1 MAYTVVLH
9 VCGKVISILSVSFLC
24 QPFITLWNL
33 KNFIHTIPLLIIS
46 GVYVK
51 DSAVCVIYITKHI
64 IIDVHHWN
72 STFHLTASVY
82 TAHNNA
88 GMTNLWRVDSL
99 LLVLCM
105 VSTDTKDTNFGSML
119 YAIFCSIF
127 RSLSSVSSA
136 VHSPVT
142 GPIETYTLLL
152 CGVWVGVLVIRG
164 KYRESKM
171 RDFKGQMLASVHG
184 LLYNIIMNL
193 LCSSDRHNM

>member
-1 MAYTVVLH
+1 MAYITVLH
-9 VCGKVISILSVSFLC
+9 VCGKVISILSVAFLC
-24 QPFITLWNL
+24 QPFITLWNF

-46 GVYVK
+46 GVY
-51 DSAVCVIYITKHI
+51 DSAVCVIYITKHF

-72 STFHLTASVY
+72 STFQLTASVY
-82 TAHNNA
+82 TAHNIA

-105 VSTDTKDTNFGSML
+105 VSTDTKDTNFGSMA

-152 CGVWVGVLVIRG
+152 CGMWVGVLVIRE

-171 RDFKGQMLASVHG
+171 RVFKGQMLESVQFVV
-184 LLYNIIMNL
+184 
-193 LCSSDRHNM
+193 